1 MSDTAKPAARPFV
14 DRSARPG
21 GRLATTSDDRDVIL
35 GSEEQAR
42 LLRARRFSELDI
54 VLKSVGLSVSD
65 AFGMLLVRV
74 AAEKWLPFDPLT
86 PFRASWPGIARRE
99 TGVLARIARRE
110 TGVLARTWPVER
122 RASFRT
128 PYDPVLHETRDRQS
142 IGS

>member
-21 GRLATTSDDRDVIL
+21 GRLATTSYDRDVIL
-35 GSEEQAR
+35 WSEEQAR

-99 TGVLARIARRE
+99 TGVLAGHGPSRDGRPSGRPM
-110 TGVLARTWPVER
+110 TRSSTR
-122 RASFRT
+122 
-128 PYDPVLHETRDRQS
+128 TRDRQS